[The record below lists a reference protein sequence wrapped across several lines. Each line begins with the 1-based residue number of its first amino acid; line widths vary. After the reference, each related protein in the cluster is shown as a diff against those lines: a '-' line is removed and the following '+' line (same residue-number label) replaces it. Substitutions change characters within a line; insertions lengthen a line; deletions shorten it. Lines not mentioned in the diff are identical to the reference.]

1 MSPLFSSTP
10 TGPTS
15 HTGPTVG
22 AANVATS
29 TSTSTTTSTTTRRRR
44 SLTAALAIGV
54 VTVLFSMNLSSPAYA
69 EDYPT
74 WADVQAARNSESGKA
89 AEITRISG
97 LIDTLANDTAVA
109 NVLSDKM
116 ASEYEAAQG
125 EADQANAKL
134 EALQL
139 QVDAAEAV
147 SAASAK
153 QVGQLVALMARGGTD
168 VGLKLFL
175 ETQDPDA
182 LLYQLGSM
190 SKATE
195 TANALLEKAET
206 DKNAAQALTDQ
217 ATVATDVRAELAET
231 AQGLFDEAAA
241 AASAAEAALAEQ
253 QNNEGVLQAQLA
265 VLVEDR
271 AVTEADFA
279 TGERLRLE
287 REAAA
292 AAAAA
297 AKAAALQA
305 ALAAQAAQAAADRA
319 AAEAARPPVT
329 SNPGSGSG
337 TVTPPATTTPVNTGS
352 GWVKPAYGR
361 ITSGFGPRPEKPTAG
376 VNPYHYGT
384 DIGASCNAVVSAA
397 TSGTVVYSGWLG
409 TYGNWV
415 LIDHGNGIQTGYA
428 HNNTLLVSVG
438 QKVGVG
444 QSIALVGSTGASTGC
459 HSHFEVRTNGTRIN
473 PVPFMSARG
482 VTLG

>member
-1 MSPLFSSTP
+1 MSPLSRSNP
-10 TGPTS
+10 TGPSS
-15 HTGPTVG
+15 HTGITAT
-22 AANVATS
+22 AA
-29 TSTSTTTSTTTRRRR
+29 RKRR

-54 VTVLFSMNLSSPAYA
+54 VTVLFSMNLTSPAFA

-74 WADVQAARNSESGKA
+74 WDDVQAARSNENTKA

-97 LIDTLANDTAVA
+97 LIDGLAADTAAANALSATLASA
-109 NVLSDKM
+109 
-116 ASEYEAAQG
+116 YELAQG
-125 EADQANAKL
+125 EADQANAGL
-134 EALQL
+134 ESLQL

-147 SAASAK
+147 SAASSK
-153 QVGQLVALMARGGTD
+153 QVGQLVAMMARNGGNELD
-168 VGLKLFL
+168 IKLFL
-175 ETQDPDA
+175 ETEDPDA
-182 LLYQLGSM
+182 LLYQLGSV

-195 TANALLEKAET
+195 SANTLLEKAET
-206 DKNAAQALTDQ
+206 DKNTAQALTDQ
-217 ATVATDVRAELAET
+217 AEVATKVRAELAEA
-231 AQGLFDEAAA
+231 AQEAFDGAVEAAA
-241 AASAAEAALAEQ
+241 AAEAALVEQ

-271 AVTEADFA
+271 AATEADFN
-279 TGERLRLE
+279 TGERLRKE

-297 AKAAALQA
+297 QQAAAVKAAQQA
-305 ALAAQAAQAAADRA
+305 AAAQAAAEA
-319 AAEAARPPVT
+319 AAAAAAARPPVV
-329 SNPGSGSG
+329 SNPG
-337 TVTPPATTTPVNTGS
+337 TVTPPVTTPPVNTGS

-361 ITSGFGPRPEKPTAG
+361 ITSSFGPRPEKPTAG

-384 DIGASCNAVVSAA
+384 DIGAACNSVVVAA
-397 TSGTVVYSGWLG
+397 TAGTVVYSGWLG

-428 HNNTLLVSVG
+428 HNNSLLVSVG